1 MGAIIKFV
9 LILIIVLYLINKV
22 GKFFYELFFPEKAA
36 QQKQRANS
44 SSNQRTTSQQQN
56 HREGDI
62 HIPREQSSKDKKF
75 KGGDYVDFEEVD

>member
-36 QQKQRANS
+36 QQKQR
-44 SSNQRTTSQQQN
+44 SNQRTTSQQQD